1 MCSPASRKHS
11 VLIGWRKCRTLSWM
25 AQRPC
30 SGNTL
35 VGQED
40 FLKGGTCKLTLSR
53 RQDGRCLLQRT
64 IRRVEGESEWR
75 ARSLTLNQRG
85 NWQLAIS
92 YLPHATVPDIFT
104 ADRHSHAPGNRGS
117 VMTNGRSF
125 SVSKR
130 NRASDRWTLPLSV
143 DLSWST

>member
-11 VLIGWRKCRTLSWM
+11 VLIGCRKCRTLSWM

-40 FLKGGTCKLTLSR
+40 VFKEGTCRLTLSR
-53 RQDGRCLLQRT
+53 RRDGRCLLQRT
-64 IRRVEGESEWR
+64 IRRVERESEWR
-75 ARSLTLNQRG
+75 PRSLTLHQRG

-92 YLPHATVPDIFT
+92 YLPHAVVADIFRRIGT
-104 ADRHSHAPGNRGS
+104 
-117 VMTNGRSF
+117 VTL
-125 SVSKR
+125 
-130 NRASDRWTLPLSV
+130 RAIEEV
-143 DLSWST
+143 